1 MAAVAFRLDMLTRQG
16 IFGVLVVVESRR
28 LPAAFVV
35 ATLALVAQ
43 PSLVPL
49 FVVVLAMTA
58 RAFQG
63 EFLLIQSALVACRAF
78 CLFVLALQAEISLL
92 MIKGRLVPRLGRMAF
107 PAFLAEAAFVAVLV
121 VGLAVA

>member
-92 MIKGRLVPRLGRMAF
+92 MI
-107 PAFLAEAAFVAVLV
+107 
-121 VGLAVA
+121 